1 MANSLDIDLIPLYR
15 RAGQDAPAVPGLLIA
30 NKPRRTARSREADQL
45 ILYLALTGN
54 VTLPL
59 DMTDRLLAELVR
71 TYYDTNG
78 SVTAALRSTAESL
91 NQVLLKRNMQSAAGQ
106 QVIGLLTLATL
117 RGDQL
122 YLAQSGPV
130 YAFYLTAGQA
140 QELYDPA
147 LSGRGL
153 GTGQSTPLRYFS
165 ASLQP
170 RDMLVLS
177 AHPSPNWNVQTL
189 GGLYGQDID
198 YQQRRLL
205 DQAVDAN
212 AVLLSIKP
220 GSGRVALITRKPGQ
234 QPAKTEQ
241 SAAGVAPA
249 QPAAAAAPLPPVDD
263 QTEDLIRTQAM
274 LDQYQPLP
282 EIDTDSAAA
291 LPLTSEAI
299 SYSSAARAEPAPA
312 ALEPAAVSQPT
323 RAKTPAAP
331 GAGKRI
337 GRTLR
342 GWLGRLLPEESLA
355 AIPNSVMAVM
365 AVVVP
370 LVIVAMATA
379 VYFQR
384 GLAAQSEIAYNQA
397 VQAVQQAQSQTEPT
411 KRRTGLDDALRYL
424 EAADSYRKLPA
435 TQSLRLSILADLD
448 GLDLVR
454 RLDYQPAIVGGLPEG
469 AKITR
474 IVNSDSDIYLLDSQS
489 GKVIRAFST
498 NQGYQIDPAFQCG
511 PGIPAN
517 VGPLIDLS
525 PWSMGSDPTASVV
538 AMDANGMLL
547 FCSPDS
553 APQPKK
559 LPNSPAGELKDLKGF
574 ALNFNDLYV
583 LDPVANSV
591 WVYWSGDFN
600 GEPAYYFGDQPAPL
614 QDVIDLAATNE
625 DLYLL
630 HADGHM
636 TLCVTGQLGV
646 VTPTRCTDPA
656 PYIDMRPGQESL
668 PLSPVPAYS
677 QLQYSPPP
685 DPSLY
690 FLEPADHAVDR
701 YSLRNLAYQSRYLP
715 MQSLG
720 SGATAA
726 WVDSVERLIFIAE
739 GNRVY
744 YANLP

>member
-1 MANSLDIDLIPLYR
+1 MANSLDIGLLPLYR
-15 RAGQDAPAVPGLLIA
+15 RAGQDGPAVPGLLIA
-30 NKPRRTARSREADQL
+30 NKPRRTARSRESDQL

-59 DMTDRLLAELVR
+59 DLTDRLLAELVH

-78 SVTAALRSTAESL
+78 SVTAALRGTAESL

-106 QVIGLLTLATL
+106 QVTGLLTLVTL
-117 RGDQL
+117 RGDQV

-130 YAFYLTAGQA
+130 YACYLTASQA

-153 GTGQSTPLRYFS
+153 GTSQSTPLRYFS

-170 RDMLVLS
+170 GDVLVLS
-177 AHPSPNWNVQTL
+177 VHPSANWNAQNL
-189 GGLYGQDID
+189 ASLYGQDLD

-205 DQAVDAN
+205 NQAVDAN
-212 AVLLSIKP
+212 AVLLSVKP
-220 GSGRVALITRKPGQ
+220 GSGRVALISARSGQ
-234 QPAKTEQ
+234 PPAKTGL
-241 SAAGVAPA
+241 SAAG
-249 QPAAAAAPLPPVDD
+249 PAAAQTATAEVDD
-263 QTEDLIRTQAM
+263 QTEDLVRTQAM

-282 EIDTDSAAA
+282 ELDTASAVA
-291 LPLTSEAI
+291 LPLTSEAV
-299 SYSSAARAEPAPA
+299 SYSSAARTESAPA
-312 ALEPAAVSQPT
+312 VPGPVVVGKPAKAQPSASPSAIN
-323 RAKTPAAP
+323 RASKTMQN
-331 GAGKRI
+331 
-337 GRTLR
+337 
-342 GWLGRLLPEESLA
+342 WLGRLLPEETMA
-355 AIPNSVMAVM
+355 AIPNSVLAVM
-365 AVVVP
+365 ALVVP

-384 GLAAQSEIAYNQA
+384 GLAAQSEVAYSQA
-397 VQAVQQAQSQTEPT
+397 VQAVQQAQSQTEPS
-411 KRRTGLDDALRYL
+411 KRRTGLDDALHYL
-424 EAADSYRKLPA
+424 DAADSYRKLPE

-454 RLDYQPAIVGGLPEG
+454 RLDYQPAIVGGLPE
-469 AKITR
+469 AVKITR
-474 IVNSDSDIYLLDSQS
+474 IVNSDSDIYLLDSQ
-489 GKVIRAFST
+489 GGNVMRAFPT
-498 NQGYQIDPAFQCG
+498 NQGYQVDPAFQCG

-525 PWSMGSDPTASVV
+525 PWPVGSNPAASVV

-559 LPNSPAGELKDLKGF
+559 LPNSPAGALKDLKGF

-583 LDPVANSV
+583 LDPAANSV
-591 WVYWSGDFN
+591 WVYWSGDFD
-600 GEPAYYFGDQPAPL
+600 GEPAYYFGDQPPPL
-614 QDVIDLAATNE
+614 QDVVDLAATNE

-636 TLCVTGQLGV
+636 TLCITGQFGE

-656 PYIDMRPGQESL
+656 PYIDMRPGQEGL
-668 PLSPVPAYS
+668 PLSPVPPYS
-677 QLQYSPPP
+677 QVEYSPPP

-690 FLEPADHAVDR
+690 LLEPSNHAVDR
-701 YSLRNLAYQSRYLP
+701 YSLRNLAFQSRYLP
-715 MQSLG
+715 LQTLG
-720 SGATAA
+720 PGATAA
-726 WVDSVERLIFIAE
+726 WVDPVERLIFVAD